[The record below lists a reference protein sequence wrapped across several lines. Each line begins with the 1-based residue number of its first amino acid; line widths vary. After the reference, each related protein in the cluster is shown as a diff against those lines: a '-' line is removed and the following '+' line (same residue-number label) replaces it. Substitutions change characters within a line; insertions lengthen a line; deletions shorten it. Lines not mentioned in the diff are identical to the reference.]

1 MMRGSLGQALR
12 TAWRSPGGK
21 AGTMALGLI
30 AAAAL
35 LGPLVLPDPAA
46 MSNVMAGAEPPS
58 AAHLLGTD
66 ALSRDILA
74 RTVHGARVS
83 LGIAALAVLVSVLL
97 GTTVGAVSGY
107 LGGWVDTVIMRLVD
121 AGLAIPRLLMLLLL
135 VLGWERIP
143 LVTLAIIIG
152 ATGWLGTSRL
162 VRGEVLRLREMEFV
176 LAARALGASGTRI
189 VTRHLIP
196 NTAGP
201 VAVSA
206 TLGVADVI
214 LLEAGLS
221 FLGLGVQPPTPSW
234 GGMIL
239 DARPELL
246 SAPWTSLAPGIAIV
260 VTVLAVNLVGDA
272 LRAAVDPRTS

>member
-1 MMRGSLGQALR
+1 MMRGSLLHALR
-12 TAWRSPGGK
+12 AAWQSPGGK
-21 AGTMALGLI
+21 AGTIALGVI
-30 AAAAL
+30 ALAAL
-35 LGPLVLPDPAA
+35 LGPLVLPDPAV
-46 MSNVMAGAEPPS
+46 MSDVMAGAEPPS

-66 ALSRDILA
+66 ALSRDIMA

-83 LGIAALAVLVSVLL
+83 LGIAALAVMVSVLL
-97 GTTVGAVSGY
+97 GTTVGAISGY

-135 VLGWERIP
+135 VLVWERIP
-143 LVTLAIIIG
+143 LLTLAIIIG
-152 ATGWLGTSRL
+152 VTGWLGTSRL

>member
-1 MMRGSLGQALR
+1 MRGSLLDTLR
-12 TAWRSPGGK
+12 AAWRAPGGRL
-21 AGTMALGLI
+21 GALTLLAI
-30 AAAAL
+30 VLAAL
-35 LGPLVLPDPAA
+35 AGPSFLPDPAV
-46 MSNVMAGAEPPS
+46 MHDVMAPSQPPGT
-58 AAHLLGTD
+58 AHLLGTD

-83 LGIAALAVLVSVLL
+83 LGIAGIAVIVSVLL
-97 GTTVGAVSGY
+97 GTLVGALSGY
-107 LGGWVDTVIMRLVD
+107 AGGWIDAVTMRLVD
-121 AGLAIPRLLMLLLL
+121 AGLAIPRLIILLLL
-135 VLGWERIP
+135 VLVWERIP
-143 LVTLAIIIG
+143 VVTLAVIIG
-152 ATGWLGTSRL
+152 ATGWLGTSRM
-162 VRGEVLRLREMEFV
+162 VRGEILRLRELEFV
-176 LAARALGASGTRI
+176 LAARALGASGPRI
-189 VTRHLIP
+189 IFRHLIP

-201 VAVSA
+201 IAVSA

-246 SAPWTSLAPGIAIV
+246 SAPWTSLAPGIAIL

-272 LRAAVDPRTS
+272 LRAAVDPRTA

>member
-1 MMRGSLGQALR
+1 MMRGSLRHALWA
-12 TAWRSPGGK
+12 AWQSPGGR
-21 AGTMALGLI
+21 AGAITLVVIAL
-30 AAAAL
+30 AAL
-35 LGPLVLPDPAA
+35 FGPLLLADPAA
-46 MSNVMAGAEPPS
+46 MSDVMAGAEPPS
-58 AAHLLGTD
+58 AAHPLGTD
-66 ALSRDILA
+66 GLSRDILA

-97 GTTVGAVSGY
+97 GTAVGAVSGY

-135 VLGWERIP
+135 VLVWERIP
-143 LVTLAIIIG
+143 LLTLAIIIG

-246 SAPWTSLAPGIAIV
+246 SAPWT
-260 VTVLAVNLVGDA
+260 
-272 LRAAVDPRTS
+272 

>member
-1 MMRGSLGQALR
+1 MRGPVLATVR
-12 TAWRSPGGK
+12 AAWRSPSGRTGSLLL
-21 AGTMALGLI
+21 AAIAL
-30 AAAAL
+30 AAL
-35 LGPLVLPDPAA
+35 LGPLVLPDPAT
-46 MSNVMAGAEPPS
+46 MHDVIAGAQPPS
-58 AAHLLGTD
+58 TAHLLGTD
-66 ALSRDILA
+66 PLSRDVLS

-83 LGIAALAVLVSVLL
+83 LGVAALAVTFSVLL
-97 GTTVGAVSGY
+97 GTTVGALSGY
-107 LGGWVDTVIMRLVD
+107 LGGWTDRVLMRLVD

-135 VLGWERIP
+135 VLVWERIP
-143 LVTLAIIIG
+143 LVTLAIVIG
-152 ATGWLGTSRL
+152 ATGWLGTTRM
-162 VRGEVLRLREMEFV
+162 VRGEVLRLRELDFV
-176 LAARALGASGTRI
+176 AAARALGASGSRI
-189 VTRHLIP
+189 ITRHLIP

-246 SAPWTSLAPGIAIV
+246 SAPWTSLAPGLAIL
-260 VTVLAVNLVGDA
+260 VTVLAINLIGDA
-272 LRAAVDPRTS
+272 LRAAVDPRTA

>member
-1 MMRGSLGQALR
+1 MRGTLR
-12 TAWRSPGGK
+12 EILAAAWRAPGGR
-21 AGTMALGLI
+21 AGALSLLAI
-30 AAAAL
+30 ALAAL
-35 LGPLVLPDPAA
+35 AGPLLLPDPAV
-46 MSNVMAGAEPPS
+46 MHDVMAGAQPPS
-58 AAHLLGTD
+58 AAHPFGTD
-66 ALSRDILA
+66 PLSRDILA

-83 LGIAALAVLVSVLL
+83 LGIAALAVLVSVVL
-97 GTTVGAVSGY
+97 GTLVGAVSGY
-107 LGGWVDTVIMRLVD
+107 LGGWADALIMRLVD

-135 VLGWERIP
+135 VLVWERIP
-143 LVTLAIIIG
+143 LLTLALVIG

-176 LAARALGASGTRI
+176 LAARALGASGWRI

-196 NTAGP
+196 NAAGP

-239 DARPELL
+239 DTRPELL
-246 SAPWTSLAPGIAIV
+246 TAPWTSLAPGLAIL
-260 VTVLAVNLVGDA
+260 VTVLAVNLLGDA
-272 LRAAVDPRTS
+272 LRAAVDPRTA

>member
-1 MMRGSLGQALR
+1 MMRGSLLHALQA
-12 TAWRSPGGK
+12 AWQSPGGK
-21 AGTMALGLI
+21 IGTMALGVI
-30 AAAAL
+30 ALAAL

-46 MSNVMAGAEPPS
+46 MADVMAGAEPPS
-58 AAHLLGTD
+58 AAHPLGTD
-66 ALSRDILA
+66 ALSRDILS

-83 LGIAALAVLVSVLL
+83 LGIAALAVMVSVLL
-97 GTTVGAVSGY
+97 GTTVGAISGY

-135 VLGWERIP
+135 VLVWERIP
-143 LVTLAIIIG
+143 LLTLALIIG

>member
-1 MMRGSLGQALR
+1 MRGTLGDILR
-12 TAWRSPGGK
+12 AAWRAPGGR
-21 AGTMALGLI
+21 AGALTLLAI
-30 AAAAL
+30 ALVAL
-35 LGPLVLPDPAA
+35 LGPLVLPDPVV
-46 MSNVMAGAEPPS
+46 MHDVMAGARAPS
-58 AAHLLGTD
+58 AAHPLGTD
-66 ALSRDILA
+66 PLSRDILA

-83 LGIAALAVLVSVLL
+83 LGIAALAVLVSVVL
-97 GTTVGAVSGY
+97 GTAVGAASGY
-107 LGGWVDTVIMRLVD
+107 LGGWADALLMRLVD

-135 VLGWERIP
+135 VLVWERIP

-176 LAARALGASGTRI
+176 LAARALGASGWRI

-221 FLGLGVQPPTPSW
+221 FLGMGVQPPTPSW

-239 DARPELL
+239 EARPELL
-246 SAPWTSLAPGIAIV
+246 TAPWTSLAPGVAIV
-260 VTVLAVNLVGDA
+260 VTVLAVNLLGDA

>member
-1 MMRGSLGQALR
+1 MRGSLLLALR
-12 TAWRSPGGK
+12 TAWQSPGGK
-21 AGTMALGLI
+21 TGAITLSVIAL
-30 AAAAL
+30 AAL
-35 LGPLVLPDPAA
+35 LGPLVLPDPAT
-46 MSNVMAGAEPPS
+46 MSDVMTGAEPPG

-97 GTTVGAVSGY
+97 GTSVGAVSGY

-135 VLGWERIP
+135 VLVWERIP
-143 LVTLAIIIG
+143 LLTLAIIIG

-162 VRGEVLRLREMEFV
+162 VRGEVLRLRELEFV

-189 VTRHLIP
+189 ITRHLIP

-246 SAPWTSLAPGIAIV
+246 SAPWTSLAPGLAIV

>member
-1 MMRGSLGQALR
+1 MMRGSLRHALR
-12 TAWRSPGGK
+12 AAWQSPGGR
-21 AGTMALGLI
+21 AGAITLVVIAL
-30 AAAAL
+30 AAL
-35 LGPLVLPDPAA
+35 FGPLVLQDPAA
-46 MSNVMAGAEPPS
+46 MSDVMAGAEPPS
-58 AAHLLGTD
+58 TSHPFGTD

-83 LGIAALAVLVSVLL
+83 LGIAALAVLVSVVL
-97 GTTVGAVSGY
+97 GTAVGAVSGY

-135 VLGWERIP
+135 VLVWERIP
-143 LVTLAIIIG
+143 LLTLAIIIG

-189 VTRHLIP
+189 ITRHLIP